1 MSQRL
6 LSCGVF
12 IDLKKAFDIVDHDI
26 LLDKLN
32 HYGFRAIINDWFS
45 SYLKNRTQTTQI
57 GHHISNKA
65 NVECGVPFG
74 SFLGPLLFLLYVND
88 IHRCSNKLRFY
99 LFTDD
104 TNISK
109 NVVWYRYNETSKLH
123 PAVCIWIWR
132 ELSLQYRFCRKG
144 NQSRL
149 LQFKATNGTIINPDI
164 RGTQWPF
171 SGKYLFG
178 AL

>member
-45 SYLKNRTQTTQI
+45 SYLKNRTQTTQV
-57 GHHISNKA
+57 GHHIPNKA

-99 LFTDD
+99 LFADD
-104 TNISK
+104 TNILYAEKKSERS
-109 NVVWYRYNETSKLH
+109 W
-123 PAVCIWIWR
+123 
-132 ELSLQYRFCRKG
+132 G
-144 NQSRL
+144 NSQ
-149 LQFKATNGTIINPDI
+149 Q
-164 RGTQWPF
+164 
-171 SGKYLFG
+171 
-178 AL
+178 